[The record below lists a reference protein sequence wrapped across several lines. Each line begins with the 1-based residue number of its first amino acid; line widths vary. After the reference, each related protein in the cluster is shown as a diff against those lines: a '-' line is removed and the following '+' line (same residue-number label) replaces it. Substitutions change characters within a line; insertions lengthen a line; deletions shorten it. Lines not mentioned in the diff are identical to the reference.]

1 MSGQPVKI
9 GIMSFAHL
17 HAMEYAS
24 ALKSLDNVEFVGI
37 ADDDPARA
45 RKMARTF
52 GVKAFETYEDLL
64 ESDADGIIVTSENV
78 NHRRH
83 VAYAAQH
90 EKHVLCEKPLAPT
103 MEDAEAIV
111 EVCRRSRVQLMTAF
125 PCRFHPAYKRL
136 KAAAD
141 AGAFGKVLAIKGTNQ
156 GTYPGGWF
164 GDASLSGGGAV
175 IDHTVHLAD
184 LMRDLIGA
192 EAATVY
198 AETSSRI
205 LGMDVEDTGVV
216 SLEFTNGTIASIDCS
231 WSRPRKSY
239 PTWGNLNMDVTGS
252 EGFARM
258 TMFGQKIDYY
268 SEKAGKLVYEY
279 WGDNVGLALVESFV
293 RCIAT
298 GDPVPVDGNDG
309 LKATEIALAAYRSVK
324 SGEVVNLLE

>member
-1 MSGQPVKI
+1 MPGKPVKI
-9 GIMSFAHL
+9 GIMSFVHL

-24 ALKSLDNVEFVGI
+24 ALKSLENVDFVGI
-37 ADDDPARA
+37 ADDEPARA

-64 ESDADGIIVTSENV
+64 ESDVDGIVVTSENA

-90 EKHVLCEKPLAPT
+90 EKHILCEKPLAT
-103 MEDAEAIV
+103 TLEDAEAIV

-125 PCRFHPAYKRL
+125 PCRFHPAFKRL
-136 KAAAD
+136 QNAVQS
-141 AGAFGKVLAIKGTNQ
+141 GGLGRLLAIKGTNQ

-164 GDASLSGGGAV
+164 GDAGLSGGGAV

-184 LMRDLIGA
+184 LMRHLTGA

-198 AETSSRI
+198 AETGNRI
-205 LGMDVEDTGVV
+205 LGMDVEDTGIVTV
-216 SLEFTNGTIASIDCS
+216 EFTNGTIASIDCS

-252 EGFARM
+252 DGFARM
-258 TMFGQKIDYY
+258 VMFGQKIDFY

-279 WGDNVGLALVESFV
+279 WGDNVGLALVESFA
-293 RCIAT
+293 RCIAE
-298 GDPVPVDGNDG
+298 DVPVPVDGNDG
-309 LKATEIALAAYRSVK
+309 LKATQIALAAYKSAK
-324 SGEVVNLLE
+324 SGEVVNLME